1 MTPEVVLLL
10 THFTGED
17 TGEHE
22 LPVEIPLLV
31 ISRAGLPH
39 SIRLQSH
46 TPEPLSYAANN
57 VLVAE
62 EMMQVQ

>member
-1 MTPEVVLLL
+1 MTPEMVLLL

-39 SIRLQSH
+39 SIWFRSH
-46 TPEPLSYAANN
+46 TPEPLSCAANN
-57 VLVAE
+57 VMVAG